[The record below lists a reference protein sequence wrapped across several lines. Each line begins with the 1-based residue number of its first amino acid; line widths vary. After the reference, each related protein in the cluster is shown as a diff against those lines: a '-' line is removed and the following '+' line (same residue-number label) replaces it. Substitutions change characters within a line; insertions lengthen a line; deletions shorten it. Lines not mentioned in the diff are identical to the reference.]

1 MHQLCNIKGIVYIEK
16 LRCDFMIR
24 FIIKLSIKDYENVKD
39 KNVRQSYGIL
49 SGVLGIICN
58 LSLFFIKISIG
69 LMMNSIAVISDAFNN
84 LSDLGSSVITIFGAK
99 LSSRPPDKE
108 HPHGHG
114 RYEYISSLIVSF
126 IIFAVG
132 LQLIKS
138 SFDKILHPEPVEVS
152 VISIAILVIS
162 VLVKLWMYSYNKF
175 IAKKINSSLNKTV
188 ALDSLNDVASTTAI
202 IIGTLLGTLV
212 NFPVDGVLGLII
224 SLLIIYTGF
233 STAKDSVNL
242 LLGPSADPD
251 LLHNIDVLVS
261 QSQTIK
267 SIHDLK
273 IHDYGPGHIAASFHA
288 VIPADIDVVEAHNAI
303 HEMEQ
308 KIKNELGIDIVI
320 HMDPGE
326 MIDEK

>member
-1 MHQLCNIKGIVYIEK
+1 MLFFTVCGNSLK
-16 LRCDFMIR
+16 LVIIFNFYY
-24 FIIKLSIKDYENVKD
+24 FIILIEN
-39 KNVRQSYGIL
+39 QPY
-49 SGVLGIICN
+49 
-58 LSLFFIKISIG
+58 
-69 LMMNSIAVISDAFNN
+69 SDAFNN

-114 RYEYISSLIVSF
+114 RYEYISSLIVLF
-126 IIFAVG
+126 ITFAVG

-212 NFPVDGVLGLII
+212 KFPVDGVLGLII

-288 VIPADIDVVEAHNAI
+288 VIPADIDVIEAHNAI

-326 MIDEK
+326 MIDKK